1 MLAGI
6 WAAWKAISPLIRYGV
21 IAGVIASLIAGWFG
35 YQQYL
40 LYKGRQQQLA
50 KQNMQLRQQ
59 AQESTEEFQRQAD
72 IRQRNTEAMGAT
84 IATLQEELVRA
95 RQEIDHYAKKKVCP
109 LDSDAVRIVNDLAR
123 VLNEPAAAQRV
134 SAAGEATGESPVE
147 AQAPVTA
154 PDTAA
159 LIQRIADLTE
169 REALTDAAHK
179 HLSQYVLE
187 KYEQEIKFYYGESG
201 Q

>member
-21 IAGVIASLIAGWFG
+21 IAGVIAALIAAWFG

-50 KQNMQLRQQ
+50 KQNVQLRQQ

-123 VLNEPAAAQRV
+123 VLNEPAAQRV
-134 SAAGEATGESPVE
+134 STSGETTGESAVE
-147 AQAPVTA
+147 AQAPITA
-154 PDTAA
+154 SDTAA

>member
-21 IAGVIASLIAGWFG
+21 IAGVIAALIAGWFG

-72 IRQRNTEAMGAT
+72 IRQRNTEAMGTT

-95 RQEIDHYAKKKVCP
+95 RREIDDYAKKKVCP
-109 LDSDAVRIVNDLAR
+109 LDGDAVRIVNDLAR

-134 SAAGEATGESPVE
+134 SASGEATGEPAVE
-147 AQAPVTA
+147 TQTAVTA
-154 PDTAA
+154 PDTTA
-159 LIQRIADLTE
+159 LVQRIADLTE

-179 HLSQYVLE
+179 QLSQYVLE
-187 KYEQEIKFYYGESG
+187 KYEQEIKFYYGESA